1 MSARTAV
8 RLTSCLLVT
17 LVSACRAPRSP
28 ASPSSSGPA
37 PRVVIAVVVDQLAAW
52 EAMERWP
59 RLPADGGFRRLAREG
74 LWVRE
79 LRFEHAATDT
89 APGHAALFSG
99 APPRESGLFANETLG
114 RDDKTQSILRDE
126 RTRLVTTTGALVDR
140 PGSSLAR
147 LRVETLADA
156 LVAAAPAASVYSF
169 SLKDRGALP
178 AAGRRPTLA
187 MWLDVPSGQFVSST
201 AYATPPAWTAPLGG
215 LEAVT
220 AARANGWTLD
230 AEAGRF
236 VAEQAET
243 SDDQDGEGDLDG
255 LGRKFPHPV
264 PSAKALRATA
274 LGDRLLFGLA
284 RGALAEIAAPANAGA
299 PPALL
304 VLSLSAHDYVQHV
317 FGPDSWEAW
326 AELLEL
332 DRQLGALLAEADR
345 AVGPDR
351 WALLLSSDHGGG
363 ALPEV
368 GFRLAGGR
376 CAADGGTAAPDPWE
390 RSCEPRRR
398 LAPGDLITAVERGIS
413 AELGPGPWVRGFA
426 DPFVYLSP
434 RGHALAGSD
443 RARLVRAAGEA
454 LRRLGV
460 RDVVDARARAESCG
474 EGATMDA
481 LVCRAIDPDA
491 GADLFLLVAPGAFF
505 EADLVP
511 GFGMNH
517 GSPYLY
523 DRAVPLVV
531 RAPGR
536 VPAGATRDTPVTAAA
551 FAHTAASLLGVR
563 APEAARGGED
573 LTAPK

>member
-1 MSARTAV
+1 MRDRTRVLALLLIAAAGCRGPRPVTPGAQARPP
-8 RLTSCLLVT
+8 LLVMT
-17 LVSACRAPRSP
+17 
-28 ASPSSSGPA
+28 
-37 PRVVIAVVVDQLAAW
+37 IVVDQLAAW
-52 EAMERWP
+52 EAIERWP

-74 LWVRE
+74 LWVHE

-99 APPRESGLFANETLG
+99 AAPRGSGLYANETLG
-114 RDDKTQSILRDE
+114 RDDKPQSILRDD
-126 RTRLVTTTGALVDR
+126 RTRLVTTTGALLDR

-147 LRVETLADA
+147 LRVETVADA

-178 AAGRRPTLA
+178 AAGRKPTVAL
-187 MWLDVPSGQFVSST
+187 WLDVPSGQFVSST
-201 AYATPPAWTAPLGG
+201 AFAPPPAWTAPLADAA
-215 LEAVT
+215 AVT
-220 AARANGWTLD
+220 AARAEGWTLD
-230 AEAGRF
+230 PEAGRF

-243 SDDQDGEGDLDG
+243 TDDQDGEGDLDG
-255 LGRKFPHPV
+255 LGRKFPHAV

-274 LGDRLLFGLA
+274 LGDRLVFSLA
-284 RGALAEIAAPANAGA
+284 RAALKEIGAAAAAGA
-299 PPALL
+299 PPAMLA
-304 VLSLSAHDYVQHV
+304 LSLSSHDYVQHV

-332 DRQLGALLAEADR
+332 DRQLGALLADADE
-345 AVGPDR
+345 AVGTDR
-351 WALLLSSDHGGG
+351 WALVLTGDHGGG

-376 CAADGGTAAPDPWE
+376 CPVDGADPWE
-390 RSCEPRRR
+390 RSCDPRRR
-398 LAPGDLITAVERGIS
+398 LAPDDVVTTVER
-413 AELGPGPWVRGFA
+413 AVATELGPGPWVRGFA

-434 RGHALAGSD
+434 RGQALAASV
-443 RARLVRAAGEA
+443 RARLVRAVAEG

-460 RDVVDARARAESCG
+460 RDVVDARARLERCAD
-474 EGATMDA
+474 GAAIEA
-481 LVCRAIDPDA
+481 LVCRAIDPEA
-491 GADLFLLVAPGAFF
+491 PADLFLLVAPGAFF
-505 EADLVP
+505 DADLVP

-523 DRAVPLVV
+523 DRAVPLLV

-536 VPAGATRDTPVTAAA
+536 VKAGDVRDAPVSAAT

-563 APEAARGGED
+563 PPEAARDGED
-573 LTAPK
+573 LTEAH

>member
-1 MSARTAV
+1 MRDWTR
-8 RLTSCLLVT
+8 RLGALLLV
-17 LVSACRAPRSP
+17 AAAGCRGPRPATPPQATAPRLLLT
-28 ASPSSSGPA
+28 
-37 PRVVIAVVVDQLAAW
+37 IVVDQLAAW
-52 EAMERWP
+52 EAVERWP
-59 RLPADGGFRRLAREG
+59 RLPADGGFRRLQREG

-99 APPRESGLFANETLG
+99 AAPRDSGLFANETLG
-114 RDDKTQSILRDE
+114 SDDKAQSILRDE
-126 RTRLVTTTGALVDR
+126 RTRLVTTNGTLIDR

-147 LRVETLADA
+147 LRVETVADA
-156 LVAAAPAASVYSF
+156 LLAAAPAASVYSF

-187 MWLDVPSGQFVSST
+187 LWLDVPSQQFVSST
-201 AYATPPAWTAPLGG
+201 AYAAPPAWAAPLGG
-215 LEAVT
+215 ADAVA
-220 AARANGWTLD
+220 AARAGGWTLD
-230 AEAGRF
+230 ADAGRF

-255 LGRKFPHPV
+255 LGRRFPHAV

-284 RGALAEIAAPANAGA
+284 RGALGEIAAATKAGA
-299 PPALL
+299 PTAL
-304 VLSLSAHDYVQHV
+304 LSLSLSSHDYVQHV

-332 DRQLGALLAEADR
+332 DRQLGALLGEADR
-345 AVGPDR
+345 AVGAER
-351 WALLLSSDHGGG
+351 WALLLTSDHGGG

-368 GFRLAGGR
+368 GFRLAGGP
-376 CAADGGTAAPDPWE
+376 CPGNGAADPWE

-398 LAPGDLITAVERGIS
+398 LAPDDVITSVEQGIA

-434 RGHALAGSD
+434 RGHALAGD
-443 RARLVRAAGEA
+443 ARARLVRAAGEA

-460 RDVVDARARAESCG
+460 RAVVDARARAERC
-474 EGATMDA
+474 ADA
-481 LVCRAIDPDA
+481 ASLDGLVCRAIDPD
-491 GADLFLLVAPGAFF
+491 GPADLFLLVAPGAFF

-536 VPAGATRDTPVTAAA
+536 VQAGQVRDAPAGAAA
-551 FAHTAASLLGVR
+551 FARTAASLLGVR
-563 APEAARGGED
+563 APAAARDGED
-573 LTAPK
+573 LAAPR